1 MENVNKPTFQEIN
14 AWINSLEIKN
24 HPYRKPIP
32 GFTYMVVSVHSEQKG
47 GKKFLYI
54 QSVIGRFKIEHVGE
68 FNGKNS
74 EELFMLVKQNE
85 NDFIKKQTKDY
96 GFPDK
101 GLPFDEPSGEESKES
116 SQDEI
121 DIREIEILKTPKSW
135 IEKFLG
141 FFVKGEKNKET
152 KQQSI

>member
-14 AWINSLEIKN
+14 AWINSLEVKN
-24 HPYRKPIP
+24 HPYRKPVP
-32 GFTYMVVSVHSEQKG
+32 GFPYMVVSVRSEQK
-47 GKKFLYI
+47 
-54 QSVIGRFKIEHVGE
+54 GE

-101 GLPFDEPSGEESKES
+101 GLPFDEPSSEESKES
-116 SQDEI
+116 SQGEM
-121 DIREIEILKTPKSW
+121 DIREIEILKTPKIW
-135 IEKFLG
+135 IEKFLS

>member
-1 MENVNKPTFQEIN
+1 MENLRQPTFQEID
-14 AWINSLEIKN
+14 AWISSLEIKN
-24 HPYRKPIP
+24 HPYRKPVP
-32 GFTYMVVSVHSEQKG
+32 GFPYMVVSVHSEQKG

-54 QSVIGRFKIEHVGE
+54 QSVISRFKIEHVGE

-85 NDFIKKQTKDY
+85 SDFIKKQTKDY
-96 GFPDK
+96 GFPEK
-101 GLPFDEPSGEESKES
+101 GLPFDEPNGEEDKDD
-116 SQDEI
+116 SQDEM

-135 IEKFLG
+135 IEKFIS
-141 FFVKGEKNKET
+141 FFVKGERNKET